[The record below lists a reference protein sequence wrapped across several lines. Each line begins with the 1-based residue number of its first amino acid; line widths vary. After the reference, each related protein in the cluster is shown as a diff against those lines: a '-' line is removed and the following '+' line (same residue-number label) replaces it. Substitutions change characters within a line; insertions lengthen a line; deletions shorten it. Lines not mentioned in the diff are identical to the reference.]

1 MLGINIFIL
10 SITFYLI
17 FFIISTILEINQ
29 NPQKVSSTDEIKL
42 KNKFISSIIE
52 TKGGVWMNYI
62 FRAKYIEKIKKFIDK
77 PIVKILTGMRRVG
90 KSTILNIIKDQLLKD
105 VPDENKIYM
114 NFESFEFFDI
124 KDAKLLKEYLDE
136 KLKDKKGRVY
146 FFFDEIQLVKDW
158 ERVVNAL
165 RVSLNSDIYIT
176 GSNSKL
182 ISGDLATLLA
192 GRYVEFEIQPFTF
205 DEFSE
210 IYKSSNL
217 SQEELFQK
225 FIKIGGMPGLK
236 YFNLNE
242 EVSQKYLND
251 IYNTVLVKDVLNYN
265 NIRDVDIFN
274 RILSFAMQNIGATFS
289 ASAIK
294 NYLKSENRNISVDT
308 VLNYLEYCNK
318 AFVLKKVP
326 RYKKK
331 KKKLLK
337 VDEKYY
343 LTDHG
348 FRQSMGFS
356 NVKDIEKTLEN
367 IVYIELLSR
376 GYSVKIGKV
385 KDREIDF
392 VVKKGEDISYFQ
404 IAYLMENEETR
415 DREFGVYD
423 LIKDNYPKYVL
434 SMDKLDF
441 SQRGIVHKTI
451 IDFLLES
458 EK

>member
-1 MLGINIFIL
+1 M
-10 SITFYLI
+10 
-17 FFIISTILEINQ
+17 
-29 NPQKVSSTDEIKL
+29 D
-42 KNKFISSIIE
+42 
-52 TKGGVWMNYI
+52 YI
-62 FRAKYIEKIKKFIDK
+62 FRDKYIEKIKKFIDK

-90 KSTILNIIKDQLLKD
+90 KSTILNIIKDQVLKD

-124 KDAKLLKEYLDE
+124 KDANALKDYLSE
-136 KLKDKKGRVY
+136 KLKDKEGKVY

-158 ERVVNAL
+158 EKVVNGL
-165 RVSLNSDIYIT
+165 RVSHNCDIYIT

-210 IYKSSNL
+210 IYRSSNL
-217 SQEELFQK
+217 SREELFQK

-236 YFNLNE
+236 YFNLEE

-274 RILSFAMQNIGATFS
+274 RILSFAMQNIGTNFS
-289 ASAIK
+289 ASAIR

-326 RYKKK
+326 RYDLGG
-331 KKKLLK
+331 KKLLK

-356 NVKDIEKTLEN
+356 NVIDIEKTLEN

-376 GYSVKIGKV
+376 GYNVKIGKV

-392 VVKKGEDISYFQ
+392 VAKKGEDVSYFQ
-404 IAYLMENEETR
+404 IAYLMENEKTR
-415 DREFGVYD
+415 NREFGAYD
-423 LIKDNYPKYVL
+423 LVTDNYPKYVL

-441 SQRGIVHKTI
+441 SQRGIVHKNI
-451 IDFLLES
+451 IDFLLEN

>member
-1 MLGINIFIL
+1 M
-10 SITFYLI
+10 
-17 FFIISTILEINQ
+17 
-29 NPQKVSSTDEIKL
+29 D
-42 KNKFISSIIE
+42 
-52 TKGGVWMNYI
+52 YI
-62 FRAKYIEKIKKFIDK
+62 FRDKYIEKIKKFIDK

-90 KSTILNIIKDQLLKD
+90 KSTILNIIKDQVLKD

-124 KDAKLLKEYLDE
+124 KDANALKDYLSE
-136 KLKDKKGRVY
+136 KLKDKEGKVY

-158 ERVVNAL
+158 EKVVNGL
-165 RVSLNSDIYIT
+165 RVSHNCDIYIT

-210 IYKSSNL
+210 IYRSSNL
-217 SQEELFQK
+217 SREELFQK

-236 YFNLNE
+236 YFNLEE

-274 RILSFAMQNIGATFS
+274 RILSFAMQNIGANFS
-289 ASAIK
+289 ASAIR

-326 RYKKK
+326 RYDLGG
-331 KKKLLK
+331 KKLLK

-356 NVKDIEKTLEN
+356 NVIDIEKTLEN

-376 GYSVKIGKV
+376 GYNVKIGKV

-392 VVKKGEDISYFQ
+392 VAKKGEDVSYFQ
-404 IAYLMENEETR
+404 IAYLMENEKTR
-415 DREFGVYD
+415 NREFGAYD
-423 LIKDNYPKYVL
+423 LVTDNYPKYVL

-441 SQRGIVHKTI
+441 SQRGIVHKNI
-451 IDFLLES
+451 IDFLLEN

>member
-1 MLGINIFIL
+1 M
-10 SITFYLI
+10 
-17 FFIISTILEINQ
+17 
-29 NPQKVSSTDEIKL
+29 D
-42 KNKFISSIIE
+42 
-52 TKGGVWMNYI
+52 YI
-62 FRAKYIEKIKKFIDK
+62 FRDKYIEKIKKFIDK

-90 KSTILNIIKDQLLKD
+90 KSTILNIIKDQVLKD

-124 KDAKLLKEYLDE
+124 NNAELLKDYLDE
-136 KLKDKKGRVY
+136 KLKNKKGKVY

-158 ERVVNAL
+158 ERVINAL
-165 RVSLNSDIYIT
+165 RVSINSDIYIT

-192 GRYVEFEIQPFTF
+192 GRYVEFEIQPLTF

-217 SQEELFQK
+217 SREELFQK

-236 YFNLNE
+236 YFNLEE

-274 RILSFAMQNIGATFS
+274 RILSFAMQNIGANFS
-289 ASAIK
+289 ASAIR

-326 RYKKK
+326 RYDLGG
-331 KKKLLK
+331 KKLLK

-376 GYSVKIGKV
+376 GYHVKIGKV

-392 VVKKGEDISYFQ
+392 VAKKGEEISYFQ
-404 IAYLMENEETR
+404 IAYLMENEKTR
-415 DREFGVYD
+415 KREFGAYD
-423 LIKDNYPKYVL
+423 LVADNYPKYVL

-441 SQRGIVHKTI
+441 SQRGIVHKNI

>member
-1 MLGINIFIL
+1 M
-10 SITFYLI
+10 
-17 FFIISTILEINQ
+17 
-29 NPQKVSSTDEIKL
+29 D
-42 KNKFISSIIE
+42 
-52 TKGGVWMNYI
+52 YI
-62 FRAKYIEKIKKFIDK
+62 FRDRYIEKIKNFIDK

-90 KSTILNIIKDQLLKD
+90 KSTILNIIKNDVLKD
-105 VPDENKIYM
+105 IPEENKIYM
-114 NFESFEFFDI
+114 NFESFEFFEI
-124 KDAKLLKEYLDE
+124 NNATSLKEYLNE
-136 KLKDKKGRVY
+136 KLEDIKGKVY
-146 FFFDEIQLVKDW
+146 FFFDEIQLVEDW
-158 ERVVNAL
+158 EKVINAL
-165 RVSLNSDIYIT
+165 RVSFDSDIYIT

-192 GRYVEFEIQPFTF
+192 GRYVEFEIQPLSF

-210 IYKSSNL
+210 IYKDLNL
-217 SQEELFQK
+217 NEEDLFEK

-236 YFNLNE
+236 YFKLEE

-308 VLNYLEYCNK
+308 VLNYLEYCNR

-326 RYKKK
+326 RFDLEG
-331 KKKLLK
+331 KKLLK

-367 IVYIELLSR
+367 IVYIELLSG
-376 GYSVKIGKV
+376 GYDVKIGKV

-392 VVKKGEDISYFQ
+392 VAKRGEDISYFQ
-404 IAYLMENEETR
+404 ISYLMENEKTR
-415 DREFGVYD
+415 EREFGVYD

-434 SMDKLDF
+434 SMDKFDF
-441 SQRGIVHKTI
+441 SQKGIVHKNI
-451 IDFLLES
+451 IDFLLEG

>member
-1 MLGINIFIL
+1 
-10 SITFYLI
+10 
-17 FFIISTILEINQ
+17 
-29 NPQKVSSTDEIKL
+29 
-42 KNKFISSIIE
+42 
-52 TKGGVWMNYI
+52 MNYI
-62 FRAKYIEKIKKFIDK
+62 FRDRYIEKIKNFIDK

-90 KSTILNIIKDQLLKD
+90 KSTILNIIKNDVLKD
-105 VPDENKIYM
+105 IPEENKIYM
-114 NFESFEFFDI
+114 NFESFEYFEI
-124 KDAKLLKEYLDE
+124 NNSSALKEYLNE
-136 KLKDKKGRVY
+136 KLKDQKGKVY
-146 FFFDEIQLVKDW
+146 FFFDEIQLVEDW
-158 ERVVNAL
+158 EKVINAL
-165 RVSLNSDIYIT
+165 RVSFDSDIYIT

-192 GRYVEFEIQPFTF
+192 GRYVEFEIQPLSFY
-205 DEFSE
+205 EFSE
-210 IYKSSNL
+210 IYKDSNL
-217 SQEELFQK
+217 NEEDLFQK

-236 YFNLNE
+236 YFKLEE

-294 NYLKSENRNISVDT
+294 NYLKNENRNISVDT
-308 VLNYLEYCNK
+308 VLNYLEYCSR

-326 RYKKK
+326 RFDLEG
-331 KKKLLK
+331 KKLLK

-376 GYSVKIGKV
+376 GYDVKIGKV

-392 VVKKGEDISYFQ
+392 VAKRGEIISYFQ
-404 IAYLMENEETR
+404 ISYLMENEKTR
-415 DREFGVYD
+415 EREFGVYD

-434 SMDKLDF
+434 SMDKFDF
-441 SQRGIVHKTI
+441 SQKGIVHKNI
-451 IDFLLES
+451 IDFLLER

>member
-1 MLGINIFIL
+1 M
-10 SITFYLI
+10 
-17 FFIISTILEINQ
+17 
-29 NPQKVSSTDEIKL
+29 D
-42 KNKFISSIIE
+42 
-52 TKGGVWMNYI
+52 YI
-62 FRAKYIEKIKKFIDK
+62 FRDRYIEKIKNFIDK

-90 KSTILNIIKDQLLKD
+90 KSTILNIIKNDVLKD
-105 VPDENKIYM
+105 IPEENKIYM
-114 NFESFEFFDI
+114 NFESFEYFEI
-124 KDAKLLKEYLDE
+124 NNSSALKEYLNE
-136 KLKDKKGRVY
+136 KLKDQKGKVY
-146 FFFDEIQLVKDW
+146 FFFDEIQLVEDW
-158 ERVVNAL
+158 EKVINAL
-165 RVSLNSDIYIT
+165 RVSFDSDIYIT

-192 GRYVEFEIQPFTF
+192 GRYVEFEIQPLSFY
-205 DEFSE
+205 EFSE
-210 IYKSSNL
+210 IYKDLNL
-217 SQEELFQK
+217 NEEDLFQK

-236 YFNLNE
+236 YFKLEE

-308 VLNYLEYCNK
+308 VLNYLEYCNR

-326 RYKKK
+326 RFDLEG
-331 KKKLLK
+331 KKLLK

-376 GYSVKIGKV
+376 GYDVKIGKV

-392 VVKKGEDISYFQ
+392 VAKRGEIISYFQ
-404 IAYLMENEETR
+404 ISYLMENEKTR
-415 DREFGVYD
+415 EREFGVYD

-434 SMDKLDF
+434 SMDKFDF
-441 SQRGIVHKTI
+441 SQKGIVHKNI
-451 IDFLLES
+451 IDFLLEG

>member
-1 MLGINIFIL
+1 M
-10 SITFYLI
+10 Y
-17 FFIISTILEINQ
+17 
-29 NPQKVSSTDEIKL
+29 L
-42 KNKFISSIIE
+42 KNKFDSSILE
-52 TKGGVWMNYI
+52 MNGGIQMDYI
-62 FRAKYIEKIKKFIDK
+62 FRAKYIERIKNFIDK
-77 PIVKILTGMRRVG
+77 PIVKIMTGMRRVG
-90 KSTILNIIKDQLLKD
+90 KSTILNIIKDDVLKD
-105 VPDENKIYM
+105 IPEENKIYM
-114 NFESFEFFDI
+114 NFESFEFFEI
-124 KDAKLLKEYLDE
+124 KDAALLKNYLNE
-136 KLKDKKGRVY
+136 NLKDKEGKVY
-146 FFFDEIQLVKDW
+146 FFFDEIQLVEDW
-158 ERVVNAL
+158 ENVINAL
-165 RVSLNSDIYIT
+165 RVSFDSDIYIT

-205 DEFSE
+205 DEFSQ
-210 IYKSSNL
+210 IYKNL
-217 SQEELFQK
+217 NLNLDELFQK

-236 YFNLNE
+236 YFNLEE

-308 VLNYLEYCNK
+308 VLNYLEYCSR

-326 RYKKK
+326 RFDLEG
-331 KKKLLK
+331 KKLLK

-356 NVKDIEKTLEN
+356 NVKDIERTLEN

-376 GYSVKIGKV
+376 GFDVKIGKV

-392 VVKKGEDISYFQ
+392 VAKKREEIFYFQ
-404 IAYLMENEETR
+404 VAYLMENEKTR

-441 SQRGIVHKTI
+441 SQRGIIHKNI

>member
-1 MLGINIFIL
+1 M
-10 SITFYLI
+10 
-17 FFIISTILEINQ
+17 
-29 NPQKVSSTDEIKL
+29 D
-42 KNKFISSIIE
+42 
-52 TKGGVWMNYI
+52 YI
-62 FRAKYIEKIKKFIDK
+62 FRNKYIEKIKKFIDK

-90 KSTILNIIKDQLLKD
+90 KSTILNIIKDQVLKD
-105 VPDENKIYM
+105 APDENKIYM

-124 KDAKLLKEYLDE
+124 KDANALKEYLSE
-136 KLKDKKGRVY
+136 KLKDKEGKVY

-158 ERVVNAL
+158 EKVINGL
-165 RVSLNSDIYIT
+165 RVSHNCDIYIT

-210 IYKSSNL
+210 IYRSSNL
-217 SQEELFQK
+217 SREELFQK

-236 YFNLNE
+236 YFNLEE

-274 RILSFAMQNIGATFS
+274 RILSFAMQNIGANFS
-289 ASAIK
+289 ASAIR

-326 RYKKK
+326 RYDLGG
-331 KKKLLK
+331 KKLLK

-376 GYSVKIGKV
+376 GYHVKIGKV

-392 VVKKGEDISYFQ
+392 VAKKGEDVSYFQ
-404 IAYLMENEETR
+404 IAYLMENEKTR
-415 DREFGVYD
+415 NREFGAYD
-423 LIKDNYPKYVL
+423 LVTDNYPKYVL

-441 SQRGIVHKTI
+441 SQRGIVHKNI
-451 IDFLLES
+451 IDFLLEN

>member
-1 MLGINIFIL
+1 
-10 SITFYLI
+10 
-17 FFIISTILEINQ
+17 
-29 NPQKVSSTDEIKL
+29 
-42 KNKFISSIIE
+42 
-52 TKGGVWMNYI
+52 MNYI
-62 FRAKYIEKIKKFIDK
+62 FRAKYIKKIKKFIDK

-90 KSTILNIIKDQLLKD
+90 KSTILNIIKDDVLKD
-105 VPDENKIYM
+105 VPVENKIYM

-124 KDAKLLKEYLDE
+124 NNADLLKDYLDE
-136 KLKDKKGRVY
+136 KLKNKKGKVY

-158 ERVVNAL
+158 EKVINAL
-165 RVSLNSDIYIT
+165 RVSINSDIYIT

-192 GRYVEFEIQPFTF
+192 GRYVEFEIQPLTF

-217 SQEELFQK
+217 SQEKLFQK

-236 YFNLNE
+236 YFNLEE

-274 RILSFAMQNIGATFS
+274 RILSFAMQNIGANFS
-289 ASAIK
+289 ASAIR

-326 RYKKK
+326 RYDLGG
-331 KKKLLK
+331 KKLLK

-348 FRQSMGFS
+348 FRQSVGFS

-392 VVKKGEDISYFQ
+392 VAKKGEDISYFQ

-441 SQRGIVHKTI
+441 SQSGIVHKNI

>member
-1 MLGINIFIL
+1 M
-10 SITFYLI
+10 
-17 FFIISTILEINQ
+17 
-29 NPQKVSSTDEIKL
+29 D
-42 KNKFISSIIE
+42 
-52 TKGGVWMNYI
+52 YI
-62 FRAKYIEKIKKFIDK
+62 FRDKYIEKIKKFIDK

-90 KSTILNIIKDQLLKD
+90 KSTILNIIKDQVLKD

-124 KDAKLLKEYLDE
+124 KDADLLKAYLE
-136 KLKDKKGRVY
+136 KKLKDKKGRVY

-158 ERVVNAL
+158 EKVINGL
-165 RVSLNSDIYIT
+165 RASLDCDIYIT

-210 IYKSSNL
+210 IYRSSNL
-217 SQEELFQK
+217 SREELFQK

-236 YFNLNE
+236 YFNLEE

-274 RILSFAMQNIGATFS
+274 RILSFAMQNIGANFS
-289 ASAIK
+289 ASAIR
-294 NYLKSENRNISVDT
+294 NYLKNENRNISVDT

-326 RYKKK
+326 RYDLGG
-331 KKKLLK
+331 KKLLK

-376 GYSVKIGKV
+376 GYHVKIGKV

-392 VVKKGEDISYFQ
+392 VAKKGEEISYFQ
-404 IAYLMENEETR
+404 IAYLMENEKTR
-415 DREFGVYD
+415 KREFGVYD
-423 LIKDNYPKYVL
+423 LVADNYPKYVL

-441 SQRGIVHKTI
+441 SQRGIVHKNI

>member
-1 MLGINIFIL
+1 MDKKHLMI
-10 SITFYLI
+10 SIVI
-17 FFIISTILEINQ
+17 
-29 NPQKVSSTDEIKL
+29 EIKL
-42 KNKFISSIIE
+42 KNNLISIILE
-52 TKGGVWMNYI
+52 IYGGIQMNYI
-62 FRAKYIEKIKKFIDK
+62 FRDRYIEKIKNFIDK

-90 KSTILNIIKDQLLKD
+90 KSTILKTIKNDVLKD
-105 VPDENKIYM
+105 VPEENKIYM
-114 NFESFEFFDI
+114 NFESFEYFEI
-124 KDAKLLKEYLDE
+124 NNASSLKEYLNE
-136 KLKDKKGRVY
+136 ILKDQKGKVY
-146 FFFDEIQLVKDW
+146 FFFDEIQLVEDW
-158 ERVVNAL
+158 EKVINAL
-165 RVSLNSDIYIT
+165 RVSFDSDIYIT

-205 DEFSE
+205 DEFSQ
-210 IYKSSNL
+210 INNKLNL
-217 SQEELFQK
+217 SRDELFQK

-236 YFNLNE
+236 YFKLEE

-274 RILSFAMQNIGATFS
+274 RILSFVMQNIGATFS

-308 VLNYLEYCNK
+308 VLNYLEYCNR

-326 RYKKK
+326 RFDLEG
-331 KKKLLK
+331 KKLLK

-356 NVKDIEKTLEN
+356 NLKDIEKTLEN
-367 IVYIELLSR
+367 IVYIELISR
-376 GYSVKIGKV
+376 GYDVKIGKV

-392 VVKKGEDISYFQ
+392 VAKRGEIISYFQ
-404 IAYLMENEETR
+404 ISYLMENEKTR
-415 DREFGVYD
+415 EREFGVYD

-441 SQRGIVHKTI
+441 SQKGIIHKNI
-451 IDFLLES
+451 IDFLLEG

>member
-1 MLGINIFIL
+1 
-10 SITFYLI
+10 
-17 FFIISTILEINQ
+17 
-29 NPQKVSSTDEIKL
+29 
-42 KNKFISSIIE
+42 
-52 TKGGVWMNYI
+52 MNYI
-62 FRAKYIEKIKKFIDK
+62 FRAKYIKKIKKFIDK

-90 KSTILNIIKDQLLKD
+90 KSTILNIIKDDVLKD
-105 VPDENKIYM
+105 VPVENKIYM

-124 KDAKLLKEYLDE
+124 NNADLLKDYLDE
-136 KLKDKKGRVY
+136 KLKNKKGKVY

-158 ERVVNAL
+158 ERVINAL
-165 RVSLNSDIYIT
+165 RVSINSDIYIT

-192 GRYVEFEIQPFTF
+192 GRYVEFEIQPLTF

-217 SQEELFQK
+217 SREELFQK

-236 YFNLNE
+236 YFNLEE

-274 RILSFAMQNIGATFS
+274 RILSFAMQNIGANFS
-289 ASAIK
+289 ASAIR

-326 RYKKK
+326 RYDLGG
-331 KKKLLK
+331 KKLLK
-337 VDEKYY
+337 VEEKYY

-348 FRQSMGFS
+348 FRQSVGFS

-392 VVKKGEDISYFQ
+392 VAKKGEDISYFQ

-441 SQRGIVHKTI
+441 SQRGIVHKNI

>member
-1 MLGINIFIL
+1 
-10 SITFYLI
+10 
-17 FFIISTILEINQ
+17 
-29 NPQKVSSTDEIKL
+29 
-42 KNKFISSIIE
+42 
-52 TKGGVWMNYI
+52 MNYI
-62 FRAKYIEKIKKFIDK
+62 FRAKYIKKIKKFIDK

-90 KSTILNIIKDQLLKD
+90 KSTILNIIKDDVLKD
-105 VPDENKIYM
+105 VPVENKIYM

-124 KDAKLLKEYLDE
+124 NNADLLKDYLDE
-136 KLKDKKGRVY
+136 KLKNKKGKVY

-158 ERVVNAL
+158 EKVINAL
-165 RVSLNSDIYIT
+165 RVSIDSDIYIT

-210 IYKSSNL
+210 IYRSSNL
-217 SQEELFQK
+217 SREELFQK

-274 RILSFAMQNIGATFS
+274 RILSFAMQNIGANFS
-289 ASAIK
+289 ASAIR

-326 RYKKK
+326 RYDLGG
-331 KKKLLK
+331 KKLLK

-392 VVKKGEDISYFQ
+392 VAKKGEDISYFQ

-441 SQRGIVHKTI
+441 SQSGIVHKNI

>member
-1 MLGINIFIL
+1 M
-10 SITFYLI
+10 
-17 FFIISTILEINQ
+17 
-29 NPQKVSSTDEIKL
+29 K
-42 KNKFISSIIE
+42 
-52 TKGGVWMNYI
+52 YI
-62 FRAKYIEKIKKFIDK
+62 FRAKYIKKIKKFIDK

-90 KSTILNIIKDQLLKD
+90 KSTILNIIRDDVLKD
-105 VPDENKIYM
+105 VPVENKIYM
-114 NFESFEFFDI
+114 NFESLEFFDI
-124 KDAKLLKEYLDE
+124 NNADLLKDYLDK
-136 KLKDKKGRVY
+136 KLKNKKGKVY
-146 FFFDEIQLVKDW
+146 FLFDEIQLVKDW
-158 ERVVNAL
+158 ERVINGL

-182 ISGDLATLLA
+182 ISGDLSTLLA

-210 IYKSSNL
+210 IYKNSNL
-217 SQEELFQK
+217 SEEELFQK

-289 ASAIK
+289 ASAIR

-326 RYKKK
+326 RYDLGGKKI
-331 KKKLLK
+331 LK

-392 VVKKGEDISYFQ
+392 VAKKGEDISYFQ

-441 SQRGIVHKTI
+441 SQRGIVHKNI
-451 IDFLLES
+451 IDFLLKS

>member
-1 MLGINIFIL
+1 
-10 SITFYLI
+10 
-17 FFIISTILEINQ
+17 
-29 NPQKVSSTDEIKL
+29 
-42 KNKFISSIIE
+42 
-52 TKGGVWMNYI
+52 MNYI
-62 FRAKYIEKIKKFIDK
+62 FRDRYIEKIKNFIDK

-90 KSTILNIIKDQLLKD
+90 KSTILKTIKNDVLKD
-105 VPDENKIYM
+105 VPEENKIYM
-114 NFESFEFFDI
+114 NFESFEYFEI
-124 KDAKLLKEYLDE
+124 NNASSLKEYLNE
-136 KLKDKKGRVY
+136 KLKDQKGKVY
-146 FFFDEIQLVKDW
+146 FFFDEIQLVEDW
-158 ERVVNAL
+158 EKVINAL
-165 RVSLNSDIYIT
+165 RVSFDSDIYIT

-205 DEFSE
+205 DEFSQ
-210 IYKSSNL
+210 IYNKLNL
-217 SQEELFQK
+217 SRDELFQK

-236 YFNLNE
+236 YFKLEE

-274 RILSFAMQNIGATFS
+274 RILSFVMQNIGATFS

-308 VLNYLEYCNK
+308 VLNYLEYCNR

-326 RYKKK
+326 RFDLEG
-331 KKKLLK
+331 KKLLK

-356 NVKDIEKTLEN
+356 NLKDIEKTLEN
-367 IVYIELLSR
+367 IVYIELISR
-376 GYSVKIGKV
+376 GYDVKIGKV

-392 VVKKGEDISYFQ
+392 VAKRGEIISYFQ
-404 IAYLMENEETR
+404 ISYLMENEKTR
-415 DREFGVYD
+415 EREFGVYD

-441 SQRGIVHKTI
+441 SQKGIIHKNI

>member
-1 MLGINIFIL
+1 M
-10 SITFYLI
+10 
-17 FFIISTILEINQ
+17 
-29 NPQKVSSTDEIKL
+29 D
-42 KNKFISSIIE
+42 
-52 TKGGVWMNYI
+52 YI
-62 FRAKYIEKIKKFIDK
+62 FRDRYIEKIKNFIDK

-90 KSTILNIIKDQLLKD
+90 KSTILNIIKNDVLKD
-105 VPDENKIYM
+105 IPEENKIYM
-114 NFESFEFFDI
+114 NFESFEYFEI
-124 KDAKLLKEYLDE
+124 NNSSALKEYLNE
-136 KLKDKKGRVY
+136 KLKDQKGKVY
-146 FFFDEIQLVKDW
+146 FFFDEIQLVEDW
-158 ERVVNAL
+158 EKVINAL
-165 RVSLNSDIYIT
+165 RVSFDSDIYIT

-192 GRYVEFEIQPFTF
+192 GRYVEFEIQPLSFY
-205 DEFSE
+205 EFSE
-210 IYKSSNL
+210 IYKDLNL
-217 SQEELFQK
+217 NEEDLFQK

-236 YFNLNE
+236 YFKLEE

-308 VLNYLEYCNK
+308 VLNYLEYCNR

-326 RYKKK
+326 RFDLEG
-331 KKKLLK
+331 KKLLK

-376 GYSVKIGKV
+376 GYDVKIGKV

-392 VVKKGEDISYFQ
+392 VAKRGEIISYFQ
-404 IAYLMENEETR
+404 ISYLMENEKTR
-415 DREFGVYD
+415 EREFGVYD

-434 SMDKLDF
+434 SMDKFDF
-441 SQRGIVHKTI
+441 SQKGIVHKNI
-451 IDFLLES
+451 IDFLLER

>member
-1 MLGINIFIL
+1 M
-10 SITFYLI
+10 
-17 FFIISTILEINQ
+17 
-29 NPQKVSSTDEIKL
+29 D
-42 KNKFISSIIE
+42 
-52 TKGGVWMNYI
+52 YI
-62 FRAKYIEKIKKFIDK
+62 FRNKYIEKIKKFIDK

-90 KSTILNIIKDQLLKD
+90 KSTILNIIKDQVLKD

-124 KDAKLLKEYLDE
+124 KDDNELKDYLSE
-136 KLKDKKGRVY
+136 KLKDKEGKVY

-158 ERVVNAL
+158 EKVINGL
-165 RVSLNSDIYIT
+165 RVSHNCDIYIT

-210 IYKSSNL
+210 IYRSSNL
-217 SQEELFQK
+217 SREELFQK

-236 YFNLNE
+236 YFNLEE

-274 RILSFAMQNIGATFS
+274 RILSFAMQNIGANFS
-289 ASAIK
+289 ASAIR

-326 RYKKK
+326 RYDLGG
-331 KKKLLK
+331 KKLLK

-356 NVKDIEKTLEN
+356 NVKDIEKTLKN

-392 VVKKGEDISYFQ
+392 IAKKGEDISYFQ

-441 SQRGIVHKTI
+441 SQRGIVHKNI

>member
-1 MLGINIFIL
+1 M
-10 SITFYLI
+10 
-17 FFIISTILEINQ
+17 E
-29 NPQKVSSTDEIKL
+29 
-42 KNKFISSIIE
+42 
-52 TKGGVWMNYI
+52 YI
-62 FRAKYIEKIKKFIDK
+62 FRDKYIERIKKFIDK

-90 KSTILNIIKDQLLKD
+90 KSTILNIIKDQVLKD

-124 KDAKLLKEYLDE
+124 KDANALKDYLDE
-136 KLKDKKGRVY
+136 KLKDKKGRLY

-158 ERVVNAL
+158 EKVINGL
-165 RVSLNSDIYIT
+165 RASLDCDIYIT

-192 GRYVEFEIQPFTF
+192 GRYVEFEIQPLTF

-217 SQEELFQK
+217 NREELFQK

-236 YFNLNE
+236 YFNLEE

-265 NIRDVDIFN
+265 NIRDVDIFT

-289 ASAIK
+289 ASAIR

-326 RYKKK
+326 RYDLSG
-331 KKKLLK
+331 KKLLK

-356 NVKDIEKTLEN
+356 NLKDIEKTLEN

-376 GYSVKIGKV
+376 GYDVKIGKV

-392 VVKKGEDISYFQ
+392 VAKKGEDISYFQ

-415 DREFGVYD
+415 KREFGAYD
-423 LIKDNYPKYVL
+423 LITDNYPKYVL

-441 SQRGIVHKTI
+441 SQRGIVHKNI

>member
-1 MLGINIFIL
+1 M
-10 SITFYLI
+10 
-17 FFIISTILEINQ
+17 
-29 NPQKVSSTDEIKL
+29 D
-42 KNKFISSIIE
+42 
-52 TKGGVWMNYI
+52 YI
-62 FRAKYIEKIKKFIDK
+62 FRNKYIEKIKKFIDK

-90 KSTILNIIKDQLLKD
+90 KSTILNIIKDQVLKD

-124 KDAKLLKEYLDE
+124 KDDNELKDYLSE
-136 KLKDKKGRVY
+136 KLKDKEGKVY

-158 ERVVNAL
+158 EKVINGL
-165 RVSLNSDIYIT
+165 RVSHNCDIYIT

-210 IYKSSNL
+210 IYRSSNL
-217 SQEELFQK
+217 SREELFQK

-236 YFNLNE
+236 YFNLEE

-274 RILSFAMQNIGATFS
+274 RILSFATQNIGANFS
-289 ASAIK
+289 ASAIR

-326 RYKKK
+326 RYDLGG
-331 KKKLLK
+331 KKLLK

-376 GYSVKIGKV
+376 GYDVKIGKV

-392 VVKKGEDISYFQ
+392 VAKRGEDISYFQ
-404 IAYLMENEETR
+404 ISYLMENEKTR
-415 DREFGVYD
+415 EREFGVYD

-441 SQRGIVHKTI
+441 SQRGIFHKNI
-451 IDFLLES
+451 IDFLLEG

>member
-1 MLGINIFIL
+1 M
-10 SITFYLI
+10 
-17 FFIISTILEINQ
+17 
-29 NPQKVSSTDEIKL
+29 K
-42 KNKFISSIIE
+42 
-52 TKGGVWMNYI
+52 YI
-62 FRAKYIEKIKKFIDK
+62 FRAKYIKKIKKFIDK

-90 KSTILNIIKDQLLKD
+90 KSTILNIIRDDVLKD
-105 VPDENKIYM
+105 VPVENKIYM
-114 NFESFEFFDI
+114 NFESLEFFDI
-124 KDAKLLKEYLDE
+124 NNADLLKDYLDK
-136 KLKDKKGRVY
+136 KLKNKKGKVY
-146 FFFDEIQLVKDW
+146 FLFDEIQLVKDW
-158 ERVVNAL
+158 ERVINGL

-182 ISGDLATLLA
+182 ISGDLSTLLA

-210 IYKSSNL
+210 IYKNSNL
-217 SQEELFQK
+217 SEEELFQK

-289 ASAIK
+289 ASAIR

-326 RYKKK
+326 RYDLAGKKI
-331 KKKLLK
+331 LK

-356 NVKDIEKTLEN
+356 NVKDIEKTLKN

-392 VVKKGEDISYFQ
+392 VAKKGEDISYFQ

-441 SQRGIVHKTI
+441 SQRGIVHKNI

>member
-1 MLGINIFIL
+1 MNKKHLMI
-10 SITFYLI
+10 SIVI
-17 FFIISTILEINQ
+17 
-29 NPQKVSSTDEIKL
+29 EIKL
-42 KNKFISSIIE
+42 KNNLISIILE
-52 TKGGVWMNYI
+52 IYGGIQMNYI
-62 FRAKYIEKIKKFIDK
+62 FRDRYIEKIKNFIDK

-90 KSTILNIIKDQLLKD
+90 KSTILKTIKNDVLKD
-105 VPDENKIYM
+105 VPEENKIYM
-114 NFESFEFFDI
+114 NFESFEYFEI
-124 KDAKLLKEYLDE
+124 NNASSLKEYLNE
-136 KLKDKKGRVY
+136 KLKDQKGKVY
-146 FFFDEIQLVKDW
+146 FFFDEIQLVEDW
-158 ERVVNAL
+158 EKVINAL
-165 RVSLNSDIYIT
+165 RVSFDSDIYIT

-205 DEFSE
+205 DEFSQ
-210 IYKSSNL
+210 IYNKLNL
-217 SQEELFQK
+217 SRDELFQK

-236 YFNLNE
+236 YFKLEE

-274 RILSFAMQNIGATFS
+274 RILSFVMQNIGATFS

-308 VLNYLEYCNK
+308 VLNYLEYCNR

-326 RYKKK
+326 RFDLEG
-331 KKKLLK
+331 KKLLK

-356 NVKDIEKTLEN
+356 NLKDIEKTLEN
-367 IVYIELLSR
+367 IVYIELISR
-376 GYSVKIGKV
+376 GYDVKIGKV

-392 VVKKGEDISYFQ
+392 VEKRGEIISYFQ
-404 IAYLMENEETR
+404 ISYLMENEKTR
-415 DREFGVYD
+415 EREFGVYD

-441 SQRGIVHKTI
+441 SQKGIIHKNI

>member
-1 MLGINIFIL
+1 M
-10 SITFYLI
+10 
-17 FFIISTILEINQ
+17 
-29 NPQKVSSTDEIKL
+29 D
-42 KNKFISSIIE
+42 
-52 TKGGVWMNYI
+52 YI
-62 FRAKYIEKIKKFIDK
+62 FRNKYIEKIKKFIDK

-90 KSTILNIIKDQLLKD
+90 KSTILNIIKDQVLKD

-124 KDAKLLKEYLDE
+124 KDANPLKDYLSE
-136 KLKDKKGRVY
+136 KLKDKEGKVY

-158 ERVVNAL
+158 EKVINGL
-165 RVSLNSDIYIT
+165 RVSHNCDIYIT

-210 IYKSSNL
+210 IYRSSNL
-217 SQEELFQK
+217 SREELFQK

-236 YFNLNE
+236 YFNLEE

-274 RILSFAMQNIGATFS
+274 RILSFAMQNIGENFS
-289 ASAIK
+289 ASAIR

-326 RYKKK
+326 RYDLSG
-331 KKKLLK
+331 KKLLK

-356 NVKDIEKTLEN
+356 NLKDIEKTLEN

-376 GYSVKIGKV
+376 GYNVKIGKV

-392 VVKKGEDISYFQ
+392 VAKKSEEISYFQ
-404 IAYLMENEETR
+404 IAYLMENEKTR
-415 DREFGVYD
+415 EREFGAYD
-423 LIKDNYPKYVL
+423 LVTDNYPKYVL

-441 SQRGIVHKTI
+441 SQRGIVHKNI

>member
-1 MLGINIFIL
+1 M
-10 SITFYLI
+10 
-17 FFIISTILEINQ
+17 
-29 NPQKVSSTDEIKL
+29 D
-42 KNKFISSIIE
+42 
-52 TKGGVWMNYI
+52 YI
-62 FRAKYIEKIKKFIDK
+62 FRDRYIEKIKNFIDK

-90 KSTILNIIKDQLLKD
+90 KSTILNIIKNDVLKD
-105 VPDENKIYM
+105 IPEENKIYM
-114 NFESFEFFDI
+114 NFESFEYFEI
-124 KDAKLLKEYLDE
+124 NNSSALKEYLNE
-136 KLKDKKGRVY
+136 KLKDQKGKVY
-146 FFFDEIQLVKDW
+146 FFFDEIQLVEDW
-158 ERVVNAL
+158 EKVINAL
-165 RVSLNSDIYIT
+165 RVSFDSDIYIT

-192 GRYVEFEIQPFTF
+192 GRYVEFEIQPLSFY
-205 DEFSE
+205 EFSE
-210 IYKSSNL
+210 IYKDSDLN
-217 SQEELFQK
+217 EEDLFQK

-236 YFNLNE
+236 YFKLEE

-308 VLNYLEYCNK
+308 VLNYLEYCNS

-326 RYKKK
+326 RFDLEG
-331 KKKLLK
+331 KKLLK

-376 GYSVKIGKV
+376 GYDVKIGKV

-392 VVKKGEDISYFQ
+392 VAKRGEIISYFQ
-404 IAYLMENEETR
+404 ISYLMENEKTR
-415 DREFGVYD
+415 EREFGVYD

-434 SMDKLDF
+434 SMDKFDF
-441 SQRGIVHKTI
+441 SQKGIVHKNI
-451 IDFLLES
+451 IDFLLEA

>member
-1 MLGINIFIL
+1 
-10 SITFYLI
+10 
-17 FFIISTILEINQ
+17 
-29 NPQKVSSTDEIKL
+29 
-42 KNKFISSIIE
+42 
-52 TKGGVWMNYI
+52 MNYI
-62 FRAKYIEKIKKFIDK
+62 FRDRYIEKIKNFIDK

-90 KSTILNIIKDQLLKD
+90 KSTILNIIKNDVLKD
-105 VPDENKIYM
+105 IPEENKIYM
-114 NFESFEFFDI
+114 NFESFEYFEI
-124 KDAKLLKEYLDE
+124 NNASALKKYLNK
-136 KLKDKKGRVY
+136 KLKDQKGKVY
-146 FFFDEIQLVKDW
+146 FFFDEIQLVEDW
-158 ERVVNAL
+158 EKVINAL
-165 RVSLNSDIYIT
+165 RVSFDSDIYIT

-192 GRYVEFEIQPFTF
+192 GRYVEFEIQPLSF

-210 IYKSSNL
+210 IYKDLNL
-217 SQEELFQK
+217 NEEDLFQK

-308 VLNYLEYCNK
+308 VLNYLEYCSR

-326 RYKKK
+326 RFDLEG
-331 KKKLLK
+331 KKLLK

-348 FRQSMGFS
+348 FRQSVGFS

-376 GYSVKIGKV
+376 GYDVKIGKV

-392 VVKKGEDISYFQ
+392 VAKRGEDISYFQ
-404 IAYLMENEETR
+404 ISYLMENERTR
-415 DREFGVYD
+415 EREFGVYD

-434 SMDKLDF
+434 SMDKFDF
-441 SQRGIVHKTI
+441 SQKGIVHKNI
-451 IDFLLES
+451 IDFLLER

>member
-1 MLGINIFIL
+1 M
-10 SITFYLI
+10 
-17 FFIISTILEINQ
+17 
-29 NPQKVSSTDEIKL
+29 D
-42 KNKFISSIIE
+42 
-52 TKGGVWMNYI
+52 YI
-62 FRAKYIEKIKKFIDK
+62 FRNKYIEKIKKFIDK

-90 KSTILNIIKDQLLKD
+90 KSTILNIIKDQVLKD

-124 KDAKLLKEYLDE
+124 KDANALKEYLSE
-136 KLKDKKGRVY
+136 KLKDKEGKVY

-158 ERVVNAL
+158 EKVINGL
-165 RVSLNSDIYIT
+165 RVSHNCDIYIT

-210 IYKSSNL
+210 IYRSSNL
-217 SQEELFQK
+217 SREELFQK
-225 FIKIGGMPGLK
+225 FIKIGGLPGLK
-236 YFNLNE
+236 YFNLEE

-274 RILSFAMQNIGATFS
+274 RILSFAMQNIGANFS
-289 ASAIK
+289 ASAIR

-308 VLNYLEYCNK
+308 VLNYLEYCHK

-326 RYKKK
+326 RYDLGG
-331 KKKLLK
+331 KKLLK

-348 FRQSMGFS
+348 FRQSVGFS

-376 GYSVKIGKV
+376 GYHVKIGKV

-392 VVKKGEDISYFQ
+392 VAKKGEDVSYFQ
-404 IAYLMENEETR
+404 IAYLMENEKTR
-415 DREFGVYD
+415 NREFGAYD
-423 LIKDNYPKYVL
+423 LVTDNYPKYVL

-441 SQRGIVHKTI
+441 SQRGIVHKNI
-451 IDFLLES
+451 IDFLLEN

>member
-1 MLGINIFIL
+1 M
-10 SITFYLI
+10 
-17 FFIISTILEINQ
+17 
-29 NPQKVSSTDEIKL
+29 D
-42 KNKFISSIIE
+42 
-52 TKGGVWMNYI
+52 YI
-62 FRAKYIEKIKKFIDK
+62 FRNKYIEKIKKFIDK

-90 KSTILNIIKDQLLKD
+90 KSTILNIIKDQVLKD

-124 KDAKLLKEYLDE
+124 KDDNELKDYLSE
-136 KLKDKKGRVY
+136 KLKDKEGKVY

-158 ERVVNAL
+158 EKVINGL
-165 RVSLNSDIYIT
+165 RVSHNCDIYIT

-182 ISGDLATLLA
+182 ISGNLATLLA

-210 IYKSSNL
+210 IYRSSNL
-217 SQEELFQK
+217 SREELFQK

-236 YFNLNE
+236 YFNLEE

-274 RILSFAMQNIGATFS
+274 RILSFAMQNIGANFS
-289 ASAIK
+289 ASAIR

-326 RYKKK
+326 RYDLGG
-331 KKKLLK
+331 KKLLK

-376 GYSVKIGKV
+376 GYDVKIGKV

-392 VVKKGEDISYFQ
+392 VAKKSEEISYFQ
-404 IAYLMENEETR
+404 IAYLMENEKTR
-415 DREFGVYD
+415 EREFGAYD
-423 LIKDNYPKYVL
+423 LVTDNYPKYVL

-441 SQRGIVHKTI
+441 SQRGIVHKNI

>member
-1 MLGINIFIL
+1 M
-10 SITFYLI
+10 
-17 FFIISTILEINQ
+17 
-29 NPQKVSSTDEIKL
+29 D
-42 KNKFISSIIE
+42 
-52 TKGGVWMNYI
+52 YI
-62 FRAKYIEKIKKFIDK
+62 FRNKYIEKIKKFIDK

-90 KSTILNIIKDQLLKD
+90 KSTILNIIKDQVLKD

-124 KDAKLLKEYLDE
+124 KDANALKDYLSE
-136 KLKDKKGRVY
+136 KLKDKEGKVY

-158 ERVVNAL
+158 EKVINGL
-165 RVSLNSDIYIT
+165 RVSHNCDIYIT

-210 IYKSSNL
+210 IYRSSNL
-217 SQEELFQK
+217 SREELFQK

-236 YFNLNE
+236 YFNLEE

-274 RILSFAMQNIGATFS
+274 RILSFATQNIGANFS
-289 ASAIK
+289 ASAIR

-326 RYKKK
+326 RYDLSG
-331 KKKLLK
+331 KKLLK

-356 NVKDIEKTLEN
+356 NVIDIEKTLEN

-376 GYSVKIGKV
+376 GYDVKIGKV

-392 VVKKGEDISYFQ
+392 VAKKGEDISYFQ
-404 IAYLMENEETR
+404 IAYLMENEKTR
-415 DREFGVYD
+415 EREFGAYD
-423 LIKDNYPKYVL
+423 LVTDNYPKYVL
-434 SMDKLDF
+434 SMDKIDF
-441 SQRGIVHKTI
+441 SQRGIVHKNI

>member
-1 MLGINIFIL
+1 MNKK
-10 SITFYLI
+10 S
-17 FFIISTILEINQ
+17 
-29 NPQKVSSTDEIKL
+29 
-42 KNKFISSIIE
+42 KFISTIIE
-52 TKGGVWMNYI
+52 TKLKNNLISIILEIYGGIQMNYI
-62 FRAKYIEKIKKFIDK
+62 FRDRYIEKIKNFIDK

-90 KSTILNIIKDQLLKD
+90 KSTILKTIKNDVLKD
-105 VPDENKIYM
+105 VPEENKIYM
-114 NFESFEFFDI
+114 NFESFEYFEI
-124 KDAKLLKEYLDE
+124 NNASSLKEYLNE
-136 KLKDKKGRVY
+136 KLKDQKGKVY
-146 FFFDEIQLVKDW
+146 FFFDEIQLVEDW
-158 ERVVNAL
+158 EKVINAL
-165 RVSLNSDIYIT
+165 RVSFDSDIYIT

-205 DEFSE
+205 DEFSQ
-210 IYKSSNL
+210 INNKLNL
-217 SQEELFQK
+217 SRDELFQK

-236 YFNLNE
+236 YFKLEE

-274 RILSFAMQNIGATFS
+274 RILSFVMQNIGATFS

-308 VLNYLEYCNK
+308 VLNYLEYCNR

-326 RYKKK
+326 RFDLEG
-331 KKKLLK
+331 KKLLK

-356 NVKDIEKTLEN
+356 NLKDIEKTLEN
-367 IVYIELLSR
+367 IVYIELISR
-376 GYSVKIGKV
+376 GYDVKIGKV

-392 VVKKGEDISYFQ
+392 VAKRGEIISYFQ
-404 IAYLMENEETR
+404 ISYLMENEKTR
-415 DREFGVYD
+415 EREFGVYD

-441 SQRGIVHKTI
+441 SQKGIIHKNI
-451 IDFLLES
+451 IDFLLEG

>member
-1 MLGINIFIL
+1 M
-10 SITFYLI
+10 
-17 FFIISTILEINQ
+17 
-29 NPQKVSSTDEIKL
+29 K
-42 KNKFISSIIE
+42 
-52 TKGGVWMNYI
+52 YI
-62 FRAKYIEKIKKFIDK
+62 FRAKYIKKIKKFIDK

-90 KSTILNIIKDQLLKD
+90 KSTILNIIRDDVLKD
-105 VPDENKIYM
+105 VPVENKIYM
-114 NFESFEFFDI
+114 NFESLEFFDI
-124 KDAKLLKEYLDE
+124 NNADLLKDYLDK
-136 KLKDKKGRVY
+136 KLKNKKGKVY
-146 FFFDEIQLVKDW
+146 FLFDEIQLVKDW
-158 ERVVNAL
+158 ERVINGL

-182 ISGDLATLLA
+182 ISGDLSTLLA

-210 IYKSSNL
+210 IYKNSNL
-217 SQEELFQK
+217 SEEELFQK

-289 ASAIK
+289 ASAIR

-326 RYKKK
+326 RYDLGGKKI
-331 KKKLLK
+331 LK

-392 VVKKGEDISYFQ
+392 VAKKGEDISYFQ

-441 SQRGIVHKTI
+441 SQRGIVHKNI

-458 EK
+458 EKWFF

>member
-1 MLGINIFIL
+1 M
-10 SITFYLI
+10 
-17 FFIISTILEINQ
+17 
-29 NPQKVSSTDEIKL
+29 D
-42 KNKFISSIIE
+42 
-52 TKGGVWMNYI
+52 YI
-62 FRAKYIEKIKKFIDK
+62 FRDRYIEKIKNFIDK

-90 KSTILNIIKDQLLKD
+90 KSTILNIIKNDVLKD
-105 VPDENKIYM
+105 IPEENKIYM
-114 NFESFEFFDI
+114 NFESFEYFEI
-124 KDAKLLKEYLDE
+124 NNSSALKEYLNE
-136 KLKDKKGRVY
+136 KLKDQKGKVY
-146 FFFDEIQLVKDW
+146 FFFDEIQLVEDW
-158 ERVVNAL
+158 EKVINAL
-165 RVSLNSDIYIT
+165 RVSFDSDIYIT

-192 GRYVEFEIQPFTF
+192 GRYVEFEIQPLSFY
-205 DEFSE
+205 EFSE
-210 IYKSSNL
+210 IYKDLNL
-217 SQEELFQK
+217 NEEDLFQK

-236 YFNLNE
+236 YFKLEE

-308 VLNYLEYCNK
+308 VLNYLEYCNR

-326 RYKKK
+326 RFDLEG
-331 KKKLLK
+331 KKLLK

-376 GYSVKIGKV
+376 GYDVKIGKV

-392 VVKKGEDISYFQ
+392 VAKRGEIISHFQ
-404 IAYLMENEETR
+404 ISYLMENEKTR
-415 DREFGVYD
+415 EREFGVYD

-434 SMDKLDF
+434 SMDKFDF
-441 SQRGIVHKTI
+441 SQKGIVHKNI
-451 IDFLLES
+451 IDFLLEG

>member
-1 MLGINIFIL
+1 M
-10 SITFYLI
+10 
-17 FFIISTILEINQ
+17 
-29 NPQKVSSTDEIKL
+29 D
-42 KNKFISSIIE
+42 
-52 TKGGVWMNYI
+52 YI
-62 FRAKYIEKIKKFIDK
+62 FRAKYIERIKNFIDK
-77 PIVKILTGMRRVG
+77 PIVKIMTGMRRVG
-90 KSTILNIIKDQLLKD
+90 KSTILNIIKDDVLKD
-105 VPDENKIYM
+105 IPEENKIYM
-114 NFESFEFFDI
+114 NFESFEFFEI
-124 KDAKLLKEYLDE
+124 KDAALLKNYLNE
-136 KLKDKKGRVY
+136 NLKDKEGKVY
-146 FFFDEIQLVKDW
+146 FFFDEIQLVEDW
-158 ERVVNAL
+158 EKVINAL
-165 RVSLNSDIYIT
+165 RVSFDSDIYIT

-205 DEFSE
+205 DEFSQ
-210 IYKSSNL
+210 IYKNL
-217 SQEELFQK
+217 NLNLDELFQK

-236 YFNLNE
+236 YFNLEE

-308 VLNYLEYCNK
+308 VLNYLEYCSR

-326 RYKKK
+326 RFDLEG
-331 KKKLLK
+331 KKLLK

-343 LTDHG
+343 LTDYG

-356 NVKDIEKTLEN
+356 NVKDIERTLEN

-376 GYSVKIGKV
+376 GFDVKIGKV

-392 VVKKGEDISYFQ
+392 VAKKREEIFYFQ
-404 IAYLMENEETR
+404 VAYLMENEKTR

-441 SQRGIVHKTI
+441 SQRGIIHKNI

>member
-1 MLGINIFIL
+1 M
-10 SITFYLI
+10 
-17 FFIISTILEINQ
+17 
-29 NPQKVSSTDEIKL
+29 D
-42 KNKFISSIIE
+42 
-52 TKGGVWMNYI
+52 YI
-62 FRAKYIEKIKKFIDK
+62 FRTKYIEKIKKFIDK

-90 KSTILNIIKDQLLKD
+90 KSTILNIIKDQVLKD

-124 KDAKLLKEYLDE
+124 KDANALKDYLSE
-136 KLKDKKGRVY
+136 KLKDKEGKVY

-158 ERVVNAL
+158 EKVINGL
-165 RVSLNSDIYIT
+165 RVSHNCDIYIT

-210 IYKSSNL
+210 IYRSSNL
-217 SQEELFQK
+217 SREELFQK

-236 YFNLNE
+236 YFNLEE

-274 RILSFAMQNIGATFS
+274 RILSFAMQNIGANFS
-289 ASAIK
+289 ASAIR

-308 VLNYLEYCNK
+308 VLNYLEYCHK

-326 RYKKK
+326 RYDLGG
-331 KKKLLK
+331 KKLLK

-356 NVKDIEKTLEN
+356 NLKDIEKTLEN

-376 GYSVKIGKV
+376 GYDVKIGKV

-392 VVKKGEDISYFQ
+392 VAKKGEDVSYFQ
-404 IAYLMENEETR
+404 IAYLMENEKTR
-415 DREFGVYD
+415 NREFGAYD
-423 LIKDNYPKYVL
+423 LVTDNYPKYVL

-441 SQRGIVHKTI
+441 SQRGIVHKNI

>member
-1 MLGINIFIL
+1 
-10 SITFYLI
+10 
-17 FFIISTILEINQ
+17 
-29 NPQKVSSTDEIKL
+29 
-42 KNKFISSIIE
+42 
-52 TKGGVWMNYI
+52 MNYI

-90 KSTILNIIKDQLLKD
+90 KSTILNIIKDDVLKD
-105 VPDENKIYM
+105 VPVENKIYM
-114 NFESFEFFDI
+114 NFESLEFFDI
-124 KDAKLLKEYLDE
+124 NNADLLKDYLDK
-136 KLKDKKGRVY
+136 KLKNKKGKVY
-146 FFFDEIQLVKDW
+146 FLFDEIQLVKDW
-158 ERVVNAL
+158 ERVINGL

-182 ISGDLATLLA
+182 ISGDLSTLLA

-210 IYKSSNL
+210 IYKNSNL
-217 SQEELFQK
+217 SEEELFQK

-289 ASAIK
+289 ASAIR

-326 RYKKK
+326 RYDLAGKKI
-331 KKKLLK
+331 LK

-348 FRQSMGFS
+348 FRQSIGFS

-392 VVKKGEDISYFQ
+392 VAKKGEDISYFQ

-441 SQRGIVHKTI
+441 SQRGIVHKNI